1 MPPVYPTLAVA
12 AAVAVVLAELRFF
25 RSGLFREPAYWLSML
40 VVFATVY
47 RRILKTQ
54 GDYF

>member
-1 MPPVYPTLAVA
+1 
-12 AAVAVVLAELRFF
+12 VLI
-25 RSGLFREPAYWLSML
+25 LSML